1 MTKTIPLAT
10 IQDDWDLPYGGNS
23 FIRVVKQEF
32 LDEDDGC
39 TYWRCIF
46 EDKSNNTYWTVLYEK
61 NPYDGS
67 VFTEVLTE
75 DNSAEVEEPSVVIYQ
90 VYPKL
95 ITVTTYAD
103 TPTEDMPE
111 WEQGVYPE

>member
-1 MTKTIPLAT
+1 MTKTILLD
-10 IQDDWDLPYGGNS
+10 ILQNDWNLPYVGNS

-39 TYWRCIF
+39 TVWRCIF
-46 EDKSNNTYWTVLYEK
+46 EDKSNNTYWSVFYEK

-75 DNSAEVEEPSVVIYQ
+75 DNSSEEEPSVVIYQ
-90 VYPKL
+90 VFPQKKEVIEY
-95 ITVTTYAD
+95 I
-103 TPTEDMPE
+103 
-111 WEQGVYPE
+111 